1 MDSES
6 IKREMA
12 ERFRAIC
19 DLDMDWGRKLAAEHS
34 RRPGHVPSD
43 EVVLMSL
50 HKARVSLPAAP
61 VLLRV
66 QSMSWL
72 KARGYK
78 PLDRRNWP
86 RDGSLP

>member
-6 IKREMA
+6 TKRELA

-19 DLDMDWGRKLAAEHS
+19 DLDMEWGRKIAAEDA
-34 RRPGHVPSD
+34 GYVPTD

-50 HKARVSLPAAP
+50 HKARVSLPTVPA
-61 VLLRV
+61 LLRV
-66 QSMSWL
+66 QSMTWL